1 MSHAQTKCK
10 AGGACLH
17 NLKAHSLTGLV
28 YKGEAVEGAHDLA
41 LASIDD
47 ALQAGKC
54 GVVDTGTGDVHLLAT
69 THTTLSCMQ
78 AAGCMQASLHTEKA

>member
-17 NLKAHSLTGLV
+17 NPKAHSLTSLV
-28 YKGEAVEGAHDLA
+28 YKGEAVEGTHDLA
-41 LASIDD
+41 LAGIDD

-54 GVVDTGTGDVHLLAT
+54 GVVDTGTGGEDLLT
-69 THTTLSCMQ
+69 TCT
-78 AAGCMQASLHTEKA
+78 